1 MWTKKYSLATLL
13 RCDILNKTNI
23 PSCRVCKI
31 YLDKN
36 NTYAS
41 MLKRHNHIC
50 KECHKSQVEKRNNI
64 LHKNLASNS
73 KKNSIELGVK
83 IKDRAIRMMREGKG
97 LPEVSRILGVHEN
110 TVRSWKKREIED
122 WATSEFSKNTESK
135 GASLD
140 DIIGT
145 WGVNKTSIEFEI
157 SKNNQNAVT
166 ITAWSKKTKE
176 KYQVSEIICNEN
188 KNGVLLVI
196 QFQSLWVPRKWK
208 TTWTLYPQRL
218 DGRVD
223 VMRCEYLTQS
233 GHEGE
238 SNARRLGIQV
248 HQYKCSKCGFL
259 TTSPGALGS
268 HQNSC
273 TAGQRG
279 PAAEE
284 KKLKALAVKR
294 LTRRKREEALQM
306 VRDGVPIRD
315 VGDITGIPYA
325 TIYGWAKKSNLPTT
339 AGQKAAGLRR
349 RGKPAHNARSA
360 ESKEEALQMVREG
373 ISLRDI
379 EKRTGIPYA
388 TIYGWVKR
396 GNMRTKKKRKARTKK
411 KPTAL
416 KQEALM
422 MIREGATGVAV
433 AKRLGVHKDTV
444 RKWRKAAGLSGKSG
458 WPSGSPLKEEGLIM
472 IKEGITGGEV
482 ARRLGV
488 SPGTVTRW
496 RRDAGLSGKDGKKFH
511 EVDKENDVIDLLR
524 EGRSM
529 HHINKSTGVGKKSI
543 LRIKADA
550 EREGFL

>member
-1 MWTKKYSLATLL
+1 
-13 RCDILNKTNI
+13 
-23 PSCRVCKI
+23 
-31 YLDKN
+31 
-36 NTYAS
+36 
-41 MLKRHNHIC
+41 MLKRYNHIC
-50 KECHKSQVEKRNNI
+50 KECHKSQVEKRKNI
-64 LHKNLASNS
+64 LSNNLASNS

-97 LPEVSRILGVHEN
+97 LPEVSRILGIHEN

-122 WATSEFSKNTESK
+122 RATSEFSKNTVSK

-140 DIIGT
+140 DIIGI

-166 ITAWSKKTKE
+166 ISAWSKKTKE

-188 KNGVLLVI
+188 KTGILLVI

-208 TTWTLYPQRL
+208 TTWTLYPQRS

-238 SNARRLGIQV
+238 SNARRLSIQV
-248 HQYKCSKCGFL
+248 HQYKCSKCGFS
-259 TTSPGALGS
+259 TTNQGALVN
-268 HQNSC
+268 HQKSC

-279 PAAEE
+279 PASES
-284 KKLKALAVKR
+284 K
-294 LTRRKREEALQM
+294 EEALQM

-315 VGDITGIPYA
+315 VGDITGFPYA

-339 AGQKAAGLRR
+339 AGRKAAGLQR
-349 RGKPAHNARSA
+349 RGKSAHNARSA

-373 ISLRDI
+373 IPLREI

-396 GNMRTKKKRKARTKK
+396 GKNRTKK

-416 KQEALM
+416 KEEALM

-444 RKWRKAAGLSGKSG
+444 RKWRKDAGLSGKSG
-458 WPSGSPLKEEGLIM
+458 WSSGSPLKEEGLIM
-472 IKEGITGGEV
+472 IKEGITGAEV

-488 SPGTVTRW
+488 HPGTVRRW
-496 RRDAGLSGKDGKKFH
+496 RRDAGLSGKDGAKFH

-550 EREGFL
+550 EREGYL

>member
-13 RCDILNKTNI
+13 RCDILNKTNR

-31 YLDKN
+31 YLHKN

-50 KECHKSQVEKRNNI
+50 KECHKSEVEKRKNI
-64 LHKNLASNS
+64 LSNNLASNS
-73 KKNSIELGVK
+73 KENSIELGVK
-83 IKDRAIRMMREGKG
+83 IKDRAIKMMREGKG
-97 LPEVSRILGVHEN
+97 LPEVSRILGIHEN

-122 WATSEFSKNTESK
+122 RATSEFSKNTASK

-166 ITAWSKKTKE
+166 ISAWSKKTKE

-238 SNARRLGIQV
+238 SNARRLGIQL
-248 HQYKCSKCGFL
+248 HQYKCSKCGFS
-259 TTSPGALGS
+259 TTNQGALVS
-268 HQNSC
+268 HQKSC
-273 TAGQRG
+273 NKDSKSQ
-279 PAAEE
+279 EE
-284 KKLKALAVKR
+284 DIKNKKKEIPPKCPKCDKIILNKGA
-294 LTRRKREEALQM
+294 M
-306 VRDGVPIRD
+306 VNHVRACKLYQTWSRN
-315 VGDITGIPYA
+315 IPKEFVCP
-325 TIYGWAKKSNLPTT
+325 WCAKKSNNKG
-339 AGQKAAGLRR
+339 AI
-349 RGKPAHNARSA
+349 
-360 ESKEEALQMVREG
+360 ESHKRACMKNQHPMAKEAL
-373 ISLRDI
+373 L
-379 EKRTGIPYA
+379 
-388 TIYGWVKR
+388 
-396 GNMRTKKKRKARTKK
+396 
-411 KPTAL
+411 
-416 KQEALM
+416 
-422 MIREGATGVAV
+422 MIRDGNSSQEVARILGVDLKTVDRWRSVSGLNRNLALEMIKKGV
-433 AKRLGVHKDTV
+433 SVVEVTQHLGVHKDTVRKWCKGAGLSGKSSGSSLKEEGLMMIKEGITGAEVARRLGVHPGTV
-444 RKWRKAAGLSGKSG
+444 RKWRKAAGLSGKD
-458 WPSGSPLKEEGLIM
+458 
-472 IKEGITGGEV
+472 
-482 ARRLGV
+482 
-488 SPGTVTRW
+488 GT
-496 RRDAGLSGKDGKKFH
+496 KFH
-511 EVDKENDVIDLLR
+511 DVDKENDVIDLLR
-524 EGRSM
+524 EGRSLY
-529 HHINKSTGVGKKSI
+529 HINKSTRVGKKSI